1 MDLGAC
7 EGGSE
12 GSGEDGE
19 GGGDDEDGGGRSIVE
34 IDVSG
39 KVKKDRGSTT
49 ARRETSEEGRG

>member
-12 GSGEDGE
+12 GSGGDGE
-19 GGGDDEDGGGRSIVE
+19 GGGDDEDGGGKSIVE

-39 KVKKDRGSTT
+39 KVKKDRGSTR
-49 ARRETSEEGRG
+49 A